1 MTFITR
7 KATILRNLPALALGL
22 GILAGVFSDSALC
35 QAAPL
40 WKKLMPQK
48 KVPAEAGA
56 DYSLQQQNGPWL
68 ILACSFSGAEGEQQA
83 RDLVFELRKDFNLPA
98 YYYGMTFEQ
107 KDDPG
112 RGLDHY
118 GAPIRRRYN
127 RGDSVIEHAVLVG
140 EFPAIDDPAAQEMLA
155 RVKTMRPETLTGETN
170 ESHQSLAG
178 FREKVSSY
186 LSQQNDKPVSKG
198 PMGHAF
204 LTRNLLLP
212 KEYFVPQGIDESVAK
227 WNQGVQHSLLDCPGK
242 YTIKVATFRG
252 RSSLEKP
259 EEVKSTKTRR
269 AKKDDPLVTGAEKAQ
284 RLTHALRSRG
294 WEAYEFHDKYESYV
308 TVGSYDKMHQMP
320 DGRLAAATPDA
331 QKIIDTFGAAK
342 PHNFFNRPAKEDLL
356 NEQRVKAQFA
366 RQFSDGQ
373 VANGFHPKRFVGL
386 PFDIQPTPIAVP
398 QRAAISAAY
407 ARR

>member
-1 MTFITR
+1 MTFIAR
-7 KATILRNLPALALGL
+7 KATKLRNLPMFVIGM
-22 GILAGVFSDSALC
+22 GILTGIFAYSAPC

-68 ILACSFSGAEGEQQA
+68 ILACSFSGTEGEQQA
-83 RDLVFELRKDFNLPA
+83 RDLVFELRKEFNLPA

-140 EFPAIDDPAAQEMLA
+140 EFPSIDDPEAQELLA
-155 RVKTMRPETLTGETN
+155 RIKTMRPEILTGETN

-186 LSQQNDKPVSKG
+186 LSQQKEEPVSKG

-227 WNQGVQHSLLDCPGK
+227 WNQGVQHSLLDCPGR

-252 RSSLEKP
+252 RSSLEEP
-259 EEVKSTKTRR
+259 GDVKSTKTRR
-269 AKKDDPLVTGAEKAQ
+269 AKRDDPLITGAEKAQ
-284 RLTHALRSRG
+284 KLTVALRSRG

-308 TVGSYDKMHQMP
+308 TIGSFEKMHTYA
-320 DGRLAAATPDA
+320 DGRLAPATADA
-331 QKIIDTFGAAK
+331 QKIVDAFGAAK

-386 PFDIQPTPIAVP
+386 PFDIQPTPIMVP